1 VPAAAA
7 SAIRE
12 ATEMDPLIAAHWQ
25 VLDDLHRQIV
35 ELAAPLS
42 DEALNR
48 QVPGL
53 RNTAGMLLRHVAG
66 SERYWIGEVLGGRPA
81 HRRRASEFEHD
92 RVDGA
97 AVLAE
102 LARVR
107 AHTRQV
113 LESLRPQDLLAEVRV
128 ERSTGPAME
137 TKAYALLHA
146 IQHAA
151 YHLGQLRYLVKL
163 LGREE

>member
-1 VPAAAA
+1 M
-7 SAIRE
+7 
-12 ATEMDPLIAAHWQ
+12 EMDPLIAAHWKM
-25 VLDDLHRQIV
+25 LDDLHRQIV
-35 ELAAPLS
+35 ELVAPLS

-48 QVPGL
+48 RVPGL
-53 RNTAGMLLRHVAG
+53 RNTVGILLRHVAG

-97 AVLAE
+97 TVLAE

-107 AHTRQV
+107 AGTREV
-113 LESLRPQDLLAEVRV
+113 LESLRPQDLLADVPV
-128 ERSTGPAME
+128 ERSTGPARE

-146 IQHAA
+146 IAHAA
-151 YHLGQLRYLVKL
+151 YHLGQLRYLVTL
-163 LGREE
+163 LRQKA